1 MASTT
6 SVRCPS
12 SNATKM
18 SRRSRRKCIYIISSC
33 VCFLLLLY
41 VASLGHG
48 QMDGVNNFARLP
60 GFRTFT
66 LTLFPSETVKCR
78 LHNTEY
84 GDDYGAL
91 SLVSLIQAT
100 SKDKGLELHGLPVYL
115 NLKNAC
121 QPLDDVSKAN
131 IQVHKVALVTLVN
144 KTACPFQLRPGGEC
158 TERRLFCA
166 YILHGLNLIFSID

>member
-1 MASTT
+1 
-6 SVRCPS
+6 
-12 SNATKM
+12 
-18 SRRSRRKCIYIISSC
+18 
-33 VCFLLLLY
+33 
-41 VASLGHG
+41 
-48 QMDGVNNFARLP
+48 MD
-60 GFRTFT
+60 T
-66 LTLFPSETVKCR
+66 TVKNNVPTVNFFRPSGTAVKCS
-78 LHNTEY
+78 LNYEVFGSNHKE
-84 GDDYGAL
+84 L
-91 SLVSLIQAT
+91 SLLSLIQAT
-100 SKDKGLELHGLPVYL
+100 SKDQDQELHGLAVYL